1 MAVTGNSSYIANCV
15 FSALLCYSTVVL
27 NSITIH
33 AIRKTSSLPKPLKTL
48 LLSLA
53 VSDLC
58 VGLFVQPLHITVL
71 VMQLEPN
78 AENNPT
84 YKVTFRV
91 FLAILNLLYYA
102 SFFCVLALSVD
113 RFLAIHLH
121 LRYKELITHKR
132 VDAVVILIWVFGA
145 LLSVMGSF
153 VIPSRKDRYVV
164 FATVEVSCLTIGAL
178 LYYKIYLAVR
188 HHTNQIHSLQ
198 VHQEAQNLEMA
209 NAARLRKSVIGALYV
224 YLVFLFCYL
233 PENCI
238 YFATFVSEWNT
249 TLNVLSHHTLSLV
262 LLNSTLNPLIYCW
275 KMTDIRRVVIDILRT
290 RVASQN

>member
-1 MAVTGNSSYIANCV
+1 M
-15 FSALLCYSTVVL
+15 
-27 NSITIH
+27 
-33 AIRKTSSLPKPLKTL
+33 
-48 LLSLA
+48 
-53 VSDLC
+53 
-58 VGLFVQPLHITVL
+58 
-71 VMQLEPN
+71 
-78 AENNPT
+78 
-84 YKVTFRV
+84 

-209 NAARLRKSVIGALYV
+209 NAARLRKSVIGCTLCVSRVFVLLFTRKLY
-224 YLVFLFCYL
+224 LFCHFCFWVEYHFERFVAL
-233 PENCI
+233 HSVTGFFLI
-238 YFATFVSEWNT
+238 QLWILWFTAGRWQTFDA
-249 TLNVLSHHTLSLV
+249 LS
-262 LLNSTLNPLIYCW
+262 
-275 KMTDIRRVVIDILRT
+275 
-290 RVASQN
+290 